1 MLKNYILASWRSL
14 NKKLGFTLINIIGLA
29 MGMATCL
36 VIFLYV
42 SYDLSYDEFQRE
54 DLYRLELN
62 RVYPERE
69 VDYAFIPH
77 SISPQMVEDFPEVV
91 NQTRFLPAF
100 GPLVLQY
107 GDDYFTEERVLFTD
121 STFLQ
126 VINVPLLQGDPETA
140 LDDIDAIIVTEEI
153 ADKLF
158 GNEEALG
165 QTIIFANNSLKV
177 TGVAKNYPKNSHLQF
192 DYLIPFHRFP
202 FINQK
207 NWTAFSVHS
216 YIQLA
221 EGSDEHAFEE
231 KIPSLIKQYA
241 DDEIRARN
249 GISYDEYVEAGNGYN
264 YSLRA
269 IQDIHLHSNL
279 EGEIKAHG
287 NITYIYIFSIVAI
300 FILLIATINFMN
312 LSTARSTERAK
323 EVGVRKVLGSEKR
336 QLVGQFLT
344 ESIIITS
351 ISAIVT
357 LGITFLAL
365 PFFNDIAGRPLSLMQ
380 IATPINISMFI
391 LIILII
397 GLLAGL
403 YPAVFIAGFSPLN
416 VLKGKLKTSKT
427 GVQLRNVL
435 VVVQFA
441 ISIALI
447 SSTMLVFDQMGF
459 LLRKNLGFNK
469 DQVLVVENAFALNNA
484 ADGVNWERFE
494 TFKNQVNNIPDIQS
508 TAFTSAMPGDIL
520 PGYLIRVPGGSK
532 ESMMTR
538 NMNFDED
545 MIEAMDIQ
553 LSEGRFFA
561 KGREDSLSIVLNKSA
576 IDKLGIIDP
585 IGKKVIHVEENEELT
600 IIGVVEDFH
609 FQSLHVALE
618 PVSITS
624 TQGRNQFVN
633 KMVVRLDGR
642 AGQSA
647 LNDVESKWQEF
658 VSDSPFQS
666 YFLDKD
672 LEEFYEAEKS
682 TGQIFGIFTFLA
694 ILIACIG
701 LLGLSAYV
709 INQKVKEIGV
719 RKVLGATVPSI
730 ILWLATDFAKL
741 VLVAAF
747 IAIPASYY
755 WISGWL
761 ENFAYAVDL
770 NWAVFVI
777 AGVAALLIAFATI
790 SFQSIKAATANP
802 VKSLRNE

>member
-1 MLKNYILASWRSL
+1 
-14 NKKLGFTLINIIGLA
+14 
-29 MGMATCL
+29 
-36 VIFLYV
+36 
-42 SYDLSYDEFQRE
+42 
-54 DLYRLELN
+54 
-62 RVYPERE
+62 
-69 VDYAFIPH
+69 
-77 SISPQMVEDFPEVV
+77 
-91 NQTRFLPAF
+91 
-100 GPLVLQY
+100 
-107 GDDYFTEERVLFTD
+107 
-121 STFLQ
+121 
-126 VINVPLLQGDPETA
+126 
-140 LDDIDAIIVTEEI
+140 
-153 ADKLF
+153 
-158 GNEEALG
+158 
-165 QTIIFANNSLKV
+165 
-177 TGVAKNYPKNSHLQF
+177 
-192 DYLIPFHRFP
+192 
-202 FINQK
+202 
-207 NWTAFSVHS
+207 
-216 YIQLA
+216 
-221 EGSDEHAFEE
+221 
-231 KIPSLIKQYA
+231 
-241 DDEIRARN
+241 
-249 GISYDEYVEAGNGYN
+249 
-264 YSLRA
+264 
-269 IQDIHLHSNL
+269 
-279 EGEIKAHG
+279 
-287 NITYIYIFSIVAI
+287 
-300 FILLIATINFMN
+300 
-312 LSTARSTERAK
+312 
-323 EVGVRKVLGSEKR
+323 
-336 QLVGQFLT
+336 
-344 ESIIITS
+344 
-351 ISAIVT
+351 
-357 LGITFLAL
+357 
-365 PFFNDIAGRPLSLMQ
+365 
-380 IATPINISMFI
+380 
-391 LIILII
+391 
-397 GLLAGL
+397 
-403 YPAVFIAGFSPLN
+403 
-416 VLKGKLKTSKT
+416 
-427 GVQLRNVL
+427 
-435 VVVQFA
+435 
-441 ISIALI
+441 
-447 SSTMLVFDQMGF
+447 
-459 LLRKNLGFNK
+459 
-469 DQVLVVENAFALNNA
+469 
-484 ADGVNWERFE
+484 
-494 TFKNQVNNIPDIQS
+494 
-508 TAFTSAMPGDIL
+508 
-520 PGYLIRVPGGSK
+520 
-532 ESMMTR
+532 MTR

-719 RKVLGATVPSI
+719 RKVLGATVHSI

-741 VLVAAF
+741 VLIAAF

>member
-36 VIFLYV
+36 IIFLYV
-42 SYDLSYDEFQRE
+42 SYDLSYDEFQRD

-100 GPLVLQY
+100 GPIVLQH
-107 GDDYFTEERVLFTD
+107 GDDYFNEERVLFTD

-126 VINVPLLQGDPETA
+126 VINVPLIQGDPATA
-140 LDDIDAIIVTEEI
+140 LDDIDAIVITEET
-153 ADKLF
+153 AEKLF
-158 GNEEALG
+158 GDEEALG
-165 QTIIFANNSLKV
+165 QTIVFANNSLKV
-177 TGVAKNYPKNSHLQF
+177 TGVAENYPKNSHLQF

-202 FINQK
+202 FISRK
-207 NWTAFSVHS
+207 NWTGFSVHS
-216 YIQLA
+216 YVQLA
-221 EGSDEHAFEE
+221 PDTDYEDLEE
-231 KIPSLIKQYA
+231 KLPSLVKQYA

-249 GISYDEYVEAGNGYN
+249 GISYDEYIEAGNGYN

-269 IQDIHLHSNL
+269 IQDIHLLSNL

-344 ESIIITS
+344 ESVIITS
-351 ISAIVT
+351 ISAVATIA
-357 LGITFLAL
+357 ITYLSL
-365 PFFNDIAGRPLSLMQ
+365 PFFNDIAGRPLSLLQ
-380 IATPINISMFI
+380 IATPLNVSIFL
-391 LIILII
+391 LIILVI

-459 LLRKNLGFNK
+459 LLKKNLGFDK
-469 DQVLVVENAFALNNA
+469 DQVMVVENAFALNNA
-484 ADGVNWERFE
+484 TGSVNWERFE
-494 TFKNQVNNIPDIQS
+494 TFKNQINNLPNVQS

-520 PGYLIRVPGGSK
+520 AGYLVRVPGGSK

-538 NMNFDED
+538 NMTFDED
-545 MIEAMDIQ
+545 MVQAMDIQ
-553 LSEGRFFA
+553 LSAGRFFSRD
-561 KGREDSLSIVLNKSA
+561 REDSLSIVLNQSA
-576 IDKLGIIDP
+576 IDKLGITDP
-585 IGKKVIHVEENEELT
+585 IGKKIIHVEENEELT

-633 KMVVRLDGR
+633 KMVVRLDGESH
-642 AGQSA
+642 SA
-647 LNDVESKWQEF
+647 LQEVEAKWQEF

-666 YFLDKD
+666 YFLDQD

-694 ILIACIG
+694 ILIACIV

-741 VLVAAF
+741 VLVAAV

-761 ENFAYAVDL
+761 ENFAYAVEL
-770 NWAVFVI
+770 NWVVFIV
-777 AGVAALLIAFATI
+777 AGLAALLIAFTTI

-802 VKSLRNE
+802 VKSLRDE